1 MEFNFSFWWFA
12 GQNFW
17 FAFLGTSAFFLI
29 PCFSICSSIYLI
41 FWFAS
46 SEVVFFLKNGFTTS
60 YFSFGELSDTAGLF
74 AIFIPFSFVDFM
86 ADRSDKLSK
95 FDTWLW
101 ISEKNTIWEVFSEGM
116 EEKSLFFFLLNG
128 LLLPFGL
135 MVLSA

>member
-1 MEFNFSFWWFA
+1 
-12 GQNFW
+12 
-17 FAFLGTSAFFLI
+17 
-29 PCFSICSSIYLI
+29 
-41 FWFAS
+41 
-46 SEVVFFLKNGFTTS
+46 
-60 YFSFGELSDTAGLF
+60 LF

-116 EEKSLFFFLLNG
+116 DEKSLFFFLLNG